1 MTFLSHF
8 SFSSRRAAVMMMGL
22 KIDNNVIT
30 TSSHTYIEFYFIKKS
45 VPADFRRPAS
55 PLEDVSSVISS
66 IPCALATVYFREK
79 RYYYLLLLYHYHYQ
93 CLGQYFTRRM
103 KRKLR

>member
-1 MTFLSHF
+1 MLMLMTFLSHF

-30 TSSHTYIEFYFIKKS
+30 TSSHTYVEFYFIKKS

-55 PLEDVSSVISS
+55 PLDGCFVGRHLSVQYPVLLLQYIFVKSVT
-66 IPCALATVYFREK
+66 II
-79 RYYYLLLLYHYHYQ
+79 YYY
-93 CLGQYFTRRM
+93 CTTIITNV
-103 KRKLR
+103 

>member
-22 KIDNNVIT
+22 KIDNNNVIT

-55 PLEDVSSVISS
+55 PLDGCFVGHLSVQYPVLLLQYIFVKSVI
-66 IPCALATVYFREK
+66 II
-79 RYYYLLLLYHYHYQ
+79 YYY
-93 CLGQYFTRRM
+93 CTTIITNV
-103 KRKLR
+103 

>member
-45 VPADFRRPAS
+45 VPADVRRPAS
-55 PLEDVSSVISS
+55 PLDGPDVSSVTYQFNTLCSCYS
-66 IPCALATVYFREK
+66 IFS
-79 RYYYLLLLYHYHYQ
+79 
-93 CLGQYFTRRM
+93 
-103 KRKLR
+103 